1 MAVWGA
7 SVTLC
12 VAALLLA
19 VHSEP
24 NVPPVVIMHGILGS
38 AERVDIIADWIREA
52 IPGIYVH
59 NMEVGNGAGNSM
71 NWPMDRQVAT
81 FCENIY
87 LDPKLERGFNLIG
100 FSQGGLIARG
110 YIERCNKFPVIN
122 FMSWTSPQGGQFGGI
137 QDIIAPELYVLF
149 NAAPYSDAFRNL
161 SLSGYWRD
169 PYRLPE
175 YLEKSSFLA
184 DINNER
190 EQKNQQ
196 YKNNIMSLKTMML
209 LYSTLDQV
217 VSPPESAAFAVFQAW
232 TGPGSK
238 GVVIPLFERDLYQE
252 DWLGLRVLNDTQR
265 LVVAES
271 DCEHHEHPTEAC
283 KHVFEQTSLP
293 LLKQNWTEVETFWK
307 EQRIQAQLE
316 S

>member
-217 VSPPESAAFAVFQAW
+217 VSPPESAAFGNYYFPQSQCLCCTKSTHVYVCVNKGTVHSQQLKLSCVTGLFPCFFRSLSAVA
-232 TGPGSK
+232 
-238 GVVIPLFERDLYQE
+238 LM
-252 DWLGLRVLNDTQR
+252 R
-265 LVVAES
+265 L
-271 DCEHHEHPTEAC
+271 C
-283 KHVFEQTSLP
+283 SL
-293 LLKQNWTEVETFWK
+293 
-307 EQRIQAQLE
+307 
-316 S
+316 